1 MKKILI
7 IFLIL
12 LFIFA
17 FIRITT
23 SIYEN
28 KTREQ
33 RAELKTSNLTQS
45 LIYDTIMKLN
55 KKAFN
60 NGKNNDNFSADCGN
74 ICGSIIPFELS
85 AEEKKKHN
93 NLECNFKM
101 SLYNSIH
108 NAWSI

>member
-33 RAELKTSNLTQS
+33 RAELKTSNLTKS
-45 LIYDTIMKLN
+45 LIYD
-55 KKAFN
+55 
-60 NGKNNDNFSADCGN
+60 
-74 ICGSIIPFELS
+74 II
-85 AEEKKKHN
+85 
-93 NLECNFKM
+93 
-101 SLYNSIH
+101 I
-108 NAWSI
+108 